1 MFKLS
6 PVRFCLV
13 GETMKDVLPKQ
24 VRRLIEELAKLPGIG
39 PKSASRLVFY
49 LLSRPKIRTDELG
62 QAISNL
68 KDNLKKCRE
77 CFNISES
84 VLCPICEDE
93 SRNKNLIMVVETALD
108 VIALEKS
115 RDYRGVYHILGGVI
129 KPIEGIGPDE
139 LHIRELLVRVREN
152 EKIEEII
159 LATNPNLEG
168 EATAMYLAKKI
179 ADLGEKSGRRI
190 LVTRIARGLPV
201 GADLEYADEMT
212 LSRALEGRREYI

>member
-1 MFKLS
+1 M
-6 PVRFCLV
+6 PR
-13 GETMKDVLPKQ
+13 Q

-49 LLSRPKIRTDELG
+49 LLSRPKTRSDELG
-62 QAISNL
+62 KAILNL
-68 KDNLKKCRE
+68 KNNLKKCQR
-77 CFNISES
+77 CFNIAEKEF
-84 VLCPICEDE
+84 CPICEDL
-93 SRNKNLIMVVETALD
+93 SRNSNLIMIVESALD

-115 RDYRGVYHILGGVI
+115 REYRGVYHILGGVI

-139 LHIRELLVRVREN
+139 LQIRELLERIREN
-152 EKIEEII
+152 QELEEVI

-179 ADLGEKSGRRI
+179 SDLGENSGRKI

-201 GADLEYADEMT
+201 GADLEYADEVT
-212 LSRALEGRREYI
+212 LSRALEGRQEFIHTPDS

>member
-1 MFKLS
+1 
-6 PVRFCLV
+6 VD
-13 GETMKDVLPKQ
+13 ETKIMKDILPRQ

-49 LLSRPKIRTDELG
+49 LLSRPKTRSDELG
-62 QAISNL
+62 EAILNL
-68 KDNLKKCRE
+68 KNNLKKCQR
-77 CFNISES
+77 CFNIAEKEF
-84 VLCPICEDE
+84 CPICEDLN
-93 SRNKNLIMVVETALD
+93 RNSNLIMIVESALD

-115 RDYRGVYHILGGVI
+115 REYRGVYHILGGVI

-139 LHIRELLVRVREN
+139 LQIRELLERVREN
-152 EKIEEII
+152 RELEEVI

-179 ADLGEKSGRRI
+179 SDLAKKSGRKI

-201 GADLEYADEMT
+201 GADLEYADEVT
-212 LSRALEGRREYI
+212 LSRALEGRREFIHTPDS

>member
-1 MFKLS
+1 M
-6 PVRFCLV
+6 R
-13 GETMKDVLPKQ
+13 DILPKQ
-24 VRRLIEELAKLPGIG
+24 VGRLIEELAKLPGIG

-49 LLSRPKIRTDELG
+49 LLARPKMRTQELG

-77 CFNISES
+77 CFNISEND
-84 VLCPICEDE
+84 LCPICQDE
-93 SRNKNLIMVVETALD
+93 SRNKNKILVVETALD

-115 RDYRGVYHILGGVI
+115 KEFKGVYHILGGVI

-139 LHIRELLVRVREN
+139 LHLRELLVRIREN

-159 LATNPNLEG
+159 LATNPDLEG

-179 ADLGEKSGRRI
+179 SDLGEKLDRRV

-201 GADLEYADEMT
+201 GADLEYADEVT
-212 LSRALEGRREYI
+212 LTRALEGRREY

>member
-1 MFKLS
+1 
-6 PVRFCLV
+6 
-13 GETMKDVLPKQ
+13 MKDILPRQ
-24 VRRLIEELAKLPGIG
+24 VRKLIEELAKLPGIG

-49 LLSRPKIRTDELG
+49 LLARPKTRTNELG

-84 VLCPICEDE
+84 NLCPICEDE

-115 RDYRGVYHILGGVI
+115 RDYSGVYHILGGVI

-139 LHIRELLVRVREN
+139 LHLKELLDRIKDNDE
-152 EKIEEII
+152 IEEII

-179 ADLGEKSGRRI
+179 SDLAEKSARKI

-201 GADLEYADEMT
+201 GADLEYADEVT
-212 LSRALEGRREYI
+212 LSRALEGRREYQ

>member
-1 MFKLS
+1 
-6 PVRFCLV
+6 
-13 GETMKDVLPKQ
+13 MKDILPFQ
-24 VRRLIEELAKLPGIG
+24 VRRLIDELSKLPGIG

-49 LLSRPKIRTDELG
+49 LLARPKTRTQDLG

-68 KDNLKKCRE
+68 KDNLKKCER
-77 CFNISES
+77 CFNISENE
-84 VLCPICEDE
+84 LCPICEDE
-93 SRNKNLIMVVETALD
+93 SRNKNKILVVETALD

-115 RDYRGVYHILGGVI
+115 KEFKGVYHILGGVI

-139 LHIRELLVRVREN
+139 LHLKELLDRIKDNDEL
-152 EKIEEII
+152 EEII

-179 ADLGEKSGRRI
+179 SDLGEKLGRRV

-201 GADLEYADEMT
+201 GADLEYADEVT
-212 LSRALEGRREYI
+212 LSRALEGRREYQ

>member
-1 MFKLS
+1 
-6 PVRFCLV
+6 
-13 GETMKDVLPKQ
+13 MKDILPRQ

-49 LLSRPKIRTDELG
+49 LLSRPNKRIEELG
-62 QAISNL
+62 DAILNL
-68 KDNLKKCRE
+68 KINLKKCRQ
-77 CFNISES
+77 CFNIAEKEF
-84 VLCPICEDE
+84 CPICEDL
-93 SRNKNLIMVVETALD
+93 SRNSNIIMVVETSLD

-115 RDYRGVYHILGGVI
+115 REFKGVYHILGGVI

-139 LHIRELLVRVREN
+139 LHIRELLERI
-152 EKIEEII
+152 KDKQGIEEII

-179 ADLGEKSGRRI
+179 SDLGEKFSRNI

-201 GADLEYADEMT
+201 GADLEYADEVT
-212 LSRALEGRREYI
+212 LSRALEGRREFIHTPKH